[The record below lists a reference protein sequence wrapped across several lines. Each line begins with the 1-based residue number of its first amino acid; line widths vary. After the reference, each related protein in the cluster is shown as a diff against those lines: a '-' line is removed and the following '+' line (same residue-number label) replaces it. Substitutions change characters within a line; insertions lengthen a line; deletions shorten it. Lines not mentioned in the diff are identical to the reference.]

1 MAKTKKTV
9 YLSEDYGVIDTTTGE
24 LKSESGDTANLVMR
38 KITVEELFE
47 EPEIEN
53 NEVRFMD
60 DTTYIRSFRGNGV
73 LFRQLLTAEETQ
85 LALFLQDFVC
95 YNDCILRTNGNKQGN
110 PLTLDML
117 ASMYGLKYDTFRKI
131 MSSLKNKE
139 VVAYHKS
146 GSASPEKNKMKCIT
160 LNPYIFCSGMEVDKW
175 ISDYFS
181 NSQWANFERQ
191 KIKKICKRLMIQQ
204 YSIKS

>member
-24 LKSESGDTANLVMR
+24 LKSESGDAANLVMR

-160 LNPYIFCSGMEVDKW
+160 LNPYIFCRGMEVYKW

-191 KIKKICKRLMIQQ
+191 KIKKYTKD
-204 YSIKS
+204 

>member
-1 MAKTKKTV
+1 MAKTNKTV

-139 VVAYHKS
+139 VIAYHKS

-160 LNPYIFCSGMEVDKW
+160 LNPYIFCRGMEVDKW

-191 KIKKICKRLMIQQ
+191 KIKKYTKD
-204 YSIKS
+204 

>member
-24 LKSESGDTANLVMR
+24 LKSESGDSANLVMR

-110 PLTLDML
+110 PLTLEML

-160 LNPYIFCSGMEVDKW
+160 LNPYIFCRGMEVDKW

-191 KIKKICKRLMIQQ
+191 KIKKYTKD
-204 YSIKS
+204 

>member
-160 LNPYIFCSGMEVDKW
+160 LNPYIFCRGMEVDKW

-191 KIKKICKRLMIQQ
+191 KIKKYTKT
-204 YSIKS
+204 

>member
-9 YLSEDYGVIDTTTGE
+9 YLSEDYDVIDTTTGE
-24 LKSESGDTANLVMR
+24 LKSESGDAANLVMR

-131 MSSLKNKE
+131 MSSLNNKE

-160 LNPYIFCSGMEVDKW
+160 LNPYIFCRGMEVDKW

-191 KIKKICKRLMIQQ
+191 KIKKYTKD
-204 YSIKS
+204 

>member
-160 LNPYIFCSGMEVDKW
+160 LNPYIFCRGMKVDKW

-191 KIKKICKRLMIQQ
+191 KIKKYVKD
-204 YSIKS
+204 

>member
-9 YLSEDYGVIDTTTGE
+9 YLSEDYGVIDITTGE
-24 LKSESGDTANLVMR
+24 LKSESGDAANLVMR

-131 MSSLKNKE
+131 MSSLKSKE

-146 GSASPEKNKMKCIT
+146 GSASPEKNKMKCIELKILT
-160 LNPYIFCSGMEVDKW
+160 SSVEAWKLINGLVITFQIVNGLILNVRKSKNI
-175 ISDYFS
+175 
-181 NSQWANFERQ
+181 Q
-191 KIKKICKRLMIQQ
+191 KINDITI
-204 YSIKS
+204 

>member
-9 YLSEDYGVIDTTTGE
+9 YLSEDYGVIDTITGE

-139 VVAYHKS
+139 VIAYHKS

-160 LNPYIFCSGMEVDKW
+160 LNPYIFCRGMEVDKW

-181 NSQWANFERQ
+181 NSQWANFECQ
-191 KIKKICKRLMIQQ
+191 KIKKYTKD
-204 YSIKS
+204 

>member
-24 LKSESGDTANLVMR
+24 LKSENGENGDTANLVMR

-160 LNPYIFCSGMEVDKW
+160 LNPYIFCRGMEVDKW

-191 KIKKICKRLMIQQ
+191 KIKKYTKD
-204 YSIKS
+204 

>member
-1 MAKTKKTV
+1 MAKTKKTI

-24 LKSESGDTANLVMR
+24 LKSESGDSANLVMR

-117 ASMYGLKYDTFRKI
+117 ASMYGLKYDTFRKV

-160 LNPYIFCSGMEVDKW
+160 LNPYIFCRGMEVDIW

-181 NSQWANFERQ
+181 NSLWANFERQ
-191 KIKKICKRLMIQQ
+191 KIKKYTKD
-204 YSIKS
+204 

>member
-24 LKSESGDTANLVMR
+24 LKSESGDSANLIMR

-139 VVAYHKS
+139 VIAYHKS

-160 LNPYIFCSGMEVDKW
+160 LNPYIFCRGMEVDKW

-191 KIKKICKRLMIQQ
+191 KIKKYTKD
-204 YSIKS
+204 

>member
-1 MAKTKKTV
+1 MAKTKKTI

-24 LKSESGDTANLVMR
+24 LKSESGDTVNLVMR

-95 YNDCILRTNGNKQGN
+95 YNDCILRTNGNKQVN

-160 LNPYIFCSGMEVDKW
+160 LNPYIFCRGMEVDKW

-191 KIKKICKRLMIQQ
+191 KIKKYTKD
-204 YSIKS
+204 

>member
-24 LKSESGDTANLVMR
+24 LKSESGDSANLVMR

-139 VVAYHKS
+139 VIAYHKS

-160 LNPYIFCSGMEVDKW
+160 LNPYIFCRGMEVDKW

-191 KIKKICKRLMIQQ
+191 KIKKYTKD
-204 YSIKS
+204 

>member
-24 LKSESGDTANLVMR
+24 LKSESGDSANLVMR

-60 DTTYIRSFRGNGV
+60 DTTYIRSFRGNDV

-110 PLTLDML
+110 PLTLEML

-160 LNPYIFCSGMEVDKW
+160 LNPYIFCRGMEVDKW

-191 KIKKICKRLMIQQ
+191 KIKKYTKD
-204 YSIKS
+204 

>member
-1 MAKTKKTV
+1 MAKTKKTI

-160 LNPYIFCSGMEVDKW
+160 LNPYIFCRGMEVDKW

-191 KIKKICKRLMIQQ
+191 KIKKYTKD
-204 YSIKS
+204 

>member
-9 YLSEDYGVIDTTTGE
+9 YLSEDYGVIDTITGE

-139 VVAYHKS
+139 VIAYHKS

-160 LNPYIFCSGMEVDKW
+160 LNPYIFCRGMEVDKW

-191 KIKKICKRLMIQQ
+191 KIKKYTKD
-204 YSIKS
+204 

>member
-9 YLSEDYGVIDTTTGE
+9 YLSEDYDVIDTTTGE

-53 NEVRFMD
+53 NDVRFMD

-160 LNPYIFCSGMEVDKW
+160 LNPYIFCRGMEVDKW

-191 KIKKICKRLMIQQ
+191 KIKKYTKD
-204 YSIKS
+204 

>member
-160 LNPYIFCSGMEVDKW
+160 LNPYIFCRGMEVDKW

-191 KIKKICKRLMIQQ
+191 KIKKYVKD
-204 YSIKS
+204 

>member
-1 MAKTKKTV
+1 MAKTKKTI

-24 LKSESGDTANLVMR
+24 LKSESGDSANLVMR

-160 LNPYIFCSGMEVDKW
+160 LNPYIFCRGMEVDKW

-191 KIKKICKRLMIQQ
+191 KIKKYTKD
-204 YSIKS
+204 

>member
-1 MAKTKKTV
+1 MAKTKKTI

-24 LKSESGDTANLVMR
+24 LKSESGDSANLVMR

-47 EPEIEN
+47 EPEPEIEN

-117 ASMYGLKYDTFRKI
+117 ASMYGLKYDTFRKV

-160 LNPYIFCSGMEVDKW
+160 LNPYIFCRGMEVDKW

-191 KIKKICKRLMIQQ
+191 KIKKYTRD
-204 YSIKS
+204 

>member
-24 LKSESGDTANLVMR
+24 LKSESGDTENLVMR

-53 NEVRFMD
+53 NEARFMD

-95 YNDCILRTNGNKQGN
+95 YNDCVLRTNGNKQGN

-139 VVAYHKS
+139 VVTYHKS

-160 LNPYIFCSGMEVDKW
+160 LNPYIFCRGMEVDKW

-191 KIKKICKRLMIQQ
+191 KIKKYTKD
-204 YSIKS
+204 

>member
-24 LKSESGDTANLVMR
+24 LKSESGDSANLVMR

-160 LNPYIFCSGMEVDKW
+160 LNPYLFCRGMEVDKW

-191 KIKKICKRLMIQQ
+191 KIKKYTYTKD
-204 YSIKS
+204 

>member
-24 LKSESGDTANLVMR
+24 LKSESGDSANLVMR

-53 NEVRFMD
+53 NEVRFMY

-160 LNPYIFCSGMEVDKW
+160 LNPYIFCRGMEVDKW

-191 KIKKICKRLMIQQ
+191 KIKKYTKD
-204 YSIKS
+204 

>member
-85 LALFLQDFVC
+85 LALFLQDFAC

-160 LNPYIFCSGMEVDKW
+160 LNPYIFCRGMEVDKW

-191 KIKKICKRLMIQQ
+191 KIKKYTKN
-204 YSIKS
+204 

>member
-160 LNPYIFCSGMEVDKW
+160 LNPYIFCRGMEVDKW

-191 KIKKICKRLMIQQ
+191 KIKKYTKN
-204 YSIKS
+204 

>member
-9 YLSEDYGVIDTTTGE
+9 YLSEDYSVIDTTTGE

-160 LNPYIFCSGMEVDKW
+160 LNPYIFCRGMEVDKW

-191 KIKKICKRLMIQQ
+191 KIKKYAKD
-204 YSIKS
+204 

>member
-24 LKSESGDTANLVMR
+24 LKNESGDAANMVMR

-160 LNPYIFCSGMEVDKW
+160 LNPYIFCRGMEVDKW

-191 KIKKICKRLMIQQ
+191 KIKKYTKD
-204 YSIKS
+204 

>member
-9 YLSEDYGVIDTTTGE
+9 YLSEDYDVIDTTTGE

-160 LNPYIFCSGMEVDKW
+160 LNPYIFCRGMEVDKW

-191 KIKKICKRLMIQQ
+191 KIKKYTKN
-204 YSIKS
+204 

>member
-1 MAKTKKTV
+1 MAKTKKTI

-24 LKSESGDTANLVMR
+24 LKSESGDSANLVMR

-117 ASMYGLKYDTFRKI
+117 ASMYGLKYDTFRKV

-160 LNPYIFCSGMEVDKW
+160 LNPYIFCRGMEVDKW

-191 KIKKICKRLMIQQ
+191 KIKKYTRD
-204 YSIKS
+204 

>member
-139 VVAYHKS
+139 VIAYHKS

-160 LNPYIFCSGMEVDKW
+160 LNPYIFCRGMEVDKW

-191 KIKKICKRLMIQQ
+191 KIKKYTKD
-204 YSIKS
+204 

>member
-9 YLSEDYGVIDTTTGE
+9 YLSEDYDVIDTTTGE

-160 LNPYIFCSGMEVDKW
+160 LNPYIFCRGMEVDKW

-191 KIKKICKRLMIQQ
+191 KIKKYTKD
-204 YSIKS
+204 

>member
-24 LKSESGDTANLVMR
+24 LKSESGDAANLVMR

-117 ASMYGLKYDTFRKI
+117 SSMYGLKYDTFRKI

-139 VVAYHKS
+139 VVAYDKS

-160 LNPYIFCSGMEVDKW
+160 LNPYIFCRGMEVDKW

-191 KIKKICKRLMIQQ
+191 KIKKYTKN
-204 YSIKS
+204 

>member
-1 MAKTKKTV
+1 MEKTKKTV
-9 YLSEDYGVIDTTTGE
+9 YLSEDYGVIDITTGE
-24 LKSESGDTANLVMR
+24 LKSESGDAANLVMR

-160 LNPYIFCSGMEVDKW
+160 LNPYIFCRGMEVDKW

-191 KIKKICKRLMIQQ
+191 KIKKYTKD
-204 YSIKS
+204 

>member
-1 MAKTKKTV
+1 MAKTKKTI

-24 LKSESGDTANLVMR
+24 LKSESGDTVNLVMR

-160 LNPYIFCSGMEVDKW
+160 LNPYIFCRGMEVDKW

-191 KIKKICKRLMIQQ
+191 KIKKYTKD
-204 YSIKS
+204 

>member
-24 LKSESGDTANLVMR
+24 LKSESGDSANLVMR

-160 LNPYIFCSGMEVDKW
+160 LNPYIFCRGMEVDKW

-191 KIKKICKRLMIQQ
+191 KIKKYVRD
-204 YSIKS
+204 

>member
-9 YLSEDYGVIDTTTGE
+9 YLSEDYGVIDTITGE

-139 VVAYHKS
+139 VIAYHKS

-160 LNPYIFCSGMEVDKW
+160 LNPYIFCRGMEVDKW

-191 KIKKICKRLMIQQ
+191 KIKKYTKG
-204 YSIKS
+204 

>member
-24 LKSESGDTANLVMR
+24 LKSESGDAANLVMR

-110 PLTLDML
+110 PLTLDRL

-160 LNPYIFCSGMEVDKW
+160 LNPYIFCRGMEVDKW

-191 KIKKICKRLMIQQ
+191 KIKKYTKD
-204 YSIKS
+204 

>member
-24 LKSESGDTANLVMR
+24 LKSESGDAANLVMR

-139 VVAYHKS
+139 VVAYHK
-146 GSASPEKNKMKCIT
+146 
-160 LNPYIFCSGMEVDKW
+160 
-175 ISDYFS
+175 IS
-181 NSQWANFERQ
+181 
-191 KIKKICKRLMIQQ
+191 
-204 YSIKS
+204 